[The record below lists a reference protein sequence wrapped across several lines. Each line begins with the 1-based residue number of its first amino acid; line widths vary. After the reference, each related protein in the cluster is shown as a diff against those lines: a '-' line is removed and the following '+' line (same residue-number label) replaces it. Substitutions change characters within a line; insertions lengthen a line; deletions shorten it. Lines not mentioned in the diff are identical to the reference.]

1 VLFPILVSLV
11 ANPFVVW
18 QAAVQSRAQYGWQRE
33 MGKRIAEET
42 SGACS
47 VLATDVPQITW
58 YSGCEAYN
66 FGNRGR
72 DGDRDRLLTKPD
84 RFLVLRAD
92 GLFQPV
98 GPFMAGY
105 LARVAPDPVAI
116 VRKPD
121 GSIGG
126 TLYRFR

>member
-1 VLFPILVSLV
+1 VV
-11 ANPFVVW
+11 NPFVVW
-18 QAAVQSRAQYGWQRE
+18 QGAAQSRAQNGWERE
-33 MGKRIAEET
+33 MGQRIRQET
-42 SGACS
+42 SGPCS

-66 FGNRGR
+66 FGNRGT
-72 DGDRDRLLTKPD
+72 DGDRDRLLTNPE
-84 RFLVLRAD
+84 RFLVLRGD

-98 GPFMAGY
+98 GPLMAGY
-105 LARVAPDPVAI
+105 LSRVSPAPVAI
-116 VRKPD
+116 IRRPD